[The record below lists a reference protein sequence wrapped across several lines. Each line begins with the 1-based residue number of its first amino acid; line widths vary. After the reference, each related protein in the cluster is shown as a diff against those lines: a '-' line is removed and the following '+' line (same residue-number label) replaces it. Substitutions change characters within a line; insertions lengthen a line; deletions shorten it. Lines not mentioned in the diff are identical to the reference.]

1 MGAAASFAPVLV
13 SAGPGAEATDPAC
26 SSARGCCLYGDGS
39 RRILGPPDELAWLA
53 SWVLLLT
60 GFLLHSLQNETQR
73 ASTVQNGGLPTQN
86 STFDF
91 STTSTSRPRALS
103 DPSISTSCPPP
114 GDFAPGSRSLSPSD
128 GSVGP
133 RSFCRQKSTRAEN
146 AETSEYLVV
155 RKYAAK
161 LKRAGVKQLEIAAS
175 KYQRQHDMGLAKMR
189 YKLKK
194 RRLGLLERKRADRRE
209 RHDHAHKTRMA
220 KIKVTRLKVELRH
233 ARAELAHTHEERMAE
248 LQARILELEVGGSA
262 GTDAS
267 SKHRRG
273 WRAFAPTWAT
283 VALLG
288 RDISDASRLV
298 QNIHAGVTWAPRAAS
313 GLRRWVSRSE

>member
-1 MGAAASFAPVLV
+1 MPVTA
-13 SAGPGAEATDPAC
+13 AGPGAEATDPAC

-60 GFLLHSLQNETQR
+60 GFLLHPLQNETQR
-73 ASTVQNGGLPTQN
+73 ANTVQNGVLPTQN
-86 STFDF
+86 PTFDF

-114 GDFAPGSRSLSPSD
+114 GDFAPGSRALSPSD

-155 RKYAAK
+155 GKYAAK

-194 RRLGLLERKRADRRE
+194 RRLGLLERKRVDRKE
-209 RHDHAHKTRMA
+209 RHAHAHKRRIA
-220 KIKVTRLKVELRH
+220 RIKVRRLEVELRH
-233 ARAELAHTHEERMAE
+233 ARAELAHTHEERMAKLQTRKLEIE
-248 LQARILELEVGGSA
+248 LGRPA
-262 GTDAS
+262 GTETI
-267 SKHRRG
+267 KRYRG
-273 WRAFAPTWAT
+273 WTAPVPTWAT
-283 VALLG
+283 FGQIRLLG
-288 RDISDASRLV
+288 RDIKDASRLV
-298 QNIHAGVTWAPRAAS
+298 RNIYAGISWAPGAAS
-313 GLRRWVSRSE
+313 ELSRWLRRSD